1 MKLSEV
7 IREAQT
13 RLVYN
18 ENSDFVV
25 GETDKLSCNCVE
37 LVSDKHEK
45 QYSDMLYE
53 YDFLPGGSSILPM
66 EILVL
71 PEHERQFFR
80 LHMMELMACIAED
93 EGN

>member
-37 LVSDKHEK
+37 LVSKNHKK
-45 QYSDMLYE
+45 QYSDMLHK
-53 YDFLPGGSSILPM
+53 YDFLLGGSSILPT
-66 EILVL
+66 EILDW

>member
-53 YDFLPGGSSILPM
+53 YDFLSGGSSILPM

-71 PEHERQFFR
+71 PEHERQEFR
-80 LHMMELMACIAED
+80 IHMMEFMACIAED